1 MVDVNR
7 TDLDNLLANE
17 DNSEDNGNDNININ
31 TLLQQLLS
39 ATTNLQSS
47 VNEVNVTMH
56 EMKQHQTD
64 MQSKIDHI
72 ENVVFKADMHGSL
85 FNKPRHGHD
94 NEAKNEERA
103 QHDGADDDVGNDINN
118 SKLDV
123 GNDIN
128 NSKLDVGDNANNSN
142 KPVLDKYS
150 LNDDF
155 DAEGYTF
162 VNDGADDDGDV
173 NNEGHGNSNIDKT
186 VNTLRVSFGT
196 VNFNNGNDSDSLS
209 NVDLDLHRNVSTEL
223 SFDGYQ
229 VVVNDKSLHFV
240 TSPKYLSWQ
249 LTHISVHAI
258 YVLMQKLED
267 FVSNTPEAA
276 LKTSSLFS
284 SSVKRSLEA
293 YSCMH
298 TPILNSKSWLS
309 MNLDEAILRARLV
322 AAPTN
327 KGAIIQELQQ
337 FKKPFDDRLSL
348 APDRLPNVWAT
359 MMTWVKE
366 FERYYYLCTF
376 YDYSKNV
383 YGLAPNQQPENTG
396 QFGVITVMY
405 SLMPSVLSTYIK
417 RNFFDVDRGPGDTK
431 YRIFASPFLNK
442 AKKSFVYSFF
452 KWIQAEYIAALK
464 IANKIKETSDNKLIV
479 TKSGVP
485 VKGVHSMKFMIDNP
499 EIEYDGQLMYVDNS
513 TLSMIAEHQKQHERL
528 HATYENRSHEQL
540 YDDYPNLQPISSK
553 QVDPDLYTYNQNLQK
568 PPYVNTGGVSKH
580 VKQNVT
586 ITSVGKGYSPANEI
600 CFKALTPPSFKCND
614 PNCSRIHDKS
624 KIHEVM
630 SKNLKDMMESRDR
643 VLSINEASID
653 TSNENLEQ
661 SP

>member
-7 TDLDNLLANE
+7 TDLDKLLAKE

-72 ENVVFKADMHGSL
+72 ENVVFSADIHGTR
-85 FNKPRHGHD
+85 FNQPKIGHD
-94 NEAKNEERA
+94 SDAMNEDSM
-103 QHDGADDDVGNDINN
+103 QVDGANI

-123 GNDIN
+123 GNDAN
-128 NSKLDVGDNANNSN
+128 NSKPDVGDDANNSN
-142 KPVLDKYS
+142 SKLELNKYD
-150 LNDDF
+150 LNDEF
-155 DAEGYTF
+155 DAEVYTF
-162 VNDGADDDGDV
+162 VSNNDNNDDNDDV
-173 NNEGHGNSNIDKT
+173 KTNNNNDEHGNNNIDKT

-196 VNFNNGNDSDSLS
+196 VNFNDGNNSDSLS
-209 NVDLDLHRNVSTEL
+209 NIDLDLHRNVSTEL

-229 VVVNDKSLHFV
+229 VVLNDKSLHFV
-240 TSPKYLSWQ
+240 TSPKYLNWQ
-249 LTHISVHAI
+249 LTHLSVHAI
-258 YVLMQKLED
+258 YVLMQKLEEFISD
-267 FVSNTPEAA
+267 TPEAA
-276 LKTSSLFS
+276 LRTSSLFS

-293 YSCMH
+293 YSCLH
-298 TPILNSKSWLS
+298 TPVLNSKSWLTI
-309 MNLDEAILRARLV
+309 NLDEAILRARLV

-337 FKKPFDDRLSL
+337 FKRPFDDRLSL
-348 APDRLPNVWAT
+348 APDRLPNIWAT

-464 IANKIKETSDNKLIV
+464 ISNKLKETSDNRTII
-479 TKSGVP
+479 TKNGNP
-485 VKGVHSMKFMIDNP
+485 VKGVHTMKYMMDNP
-499 EIEYDGQLMYVDNS
+499 EIDYDGQLLYVHNS
-513 TLSMIAEHQKQHERL
+513 TLSMIAEQQSQNDVSY
-528 HATYENRSHEQL
+528 AAYENRSDELH
-540 YDDYPNLQPISSK
+540 
-553 QVDPDLYTYNQNLQK
+553 TYNQSLQK
-568 PPYVNTGGVSKH
+568 PPYVNTGGVFKH
-580 VKQNVT
+580 AKRPT
-586 ITSVGKGYSPANEI
+586 ATTSVGKDYSPTNEV
-600 CFKALTPPSFKCND
+600 CFKTLTPPNFKCID
-614 PNCSRIHDKS
+614 PSCVRIHDKN

-630 SKNLKDMMESRDR
+630 SKNLKDMMESRS
-643 VLSINEASID
+643 SIHSTEGASVD
-653 TSNENLEQ
+653 ATNQDLETNTADH

>member
-7 TDLDNLLANE
+7 ADLDNLLASE
-17 DNSEDNGNDNININ
+17 DNSEDNGNDSININ

-47 VNEVNVTMH
+47 VNEVNVTIH

-72 ENVVFKADMHGSL
+72 ENVVFSADLHGTR
-85 FNKPRHGHD
+85 FNKPKIGHD
-94 NEAKNEERA
+94 SDAMNEDSM
-103 QHDGADDDVGNDINN
+103 QVDGANI

-123 GNDIN
+123 GNDAN
-128 NSKLDVGDNANNSN
+128 NSKPDVGNNANNSN
-142 KPVLDKYS
+142 SKLELNKYD
-150 LNDDF
+150 LNDEF
-155 DAEGYTF
+155 DAEAYTF
-162 VNDGADDDGDV
+162 VNDNDDNDDVKNKNENEVHGD
-173 NNEGHGNSNIDKT
+173 NEIDKT

-196 VNFNNGNDSDSLS
+196 VNFNNGNNSDSLS
-209 NVDLDLHRNVSTEL
+209 NIDLDLHRNVSTEL

-229 VVVNDKSLHFV
+229 VVLNDKSLHFV

-284 SSVKRSLEA
+284 TSVKRSLEA
-293 YSCMH
+293 YSCIH

-309 MNLDEAILRARLV
+309 INLDEAILRARLV

-337 FKKPFDDRLSL
+337 FKRPFDDRLSL
-348 APDRLPNVWAT
+348 APDRLPNIWAT

-485 VKGVHSMKFMIDNP
+485 VKGVHTMKYMMDNP
-499 EIEYDGQLMYVDNS
+499 QIDYDGQLMYVHDS
-513 TLSMIAEHQKQHERL
+513 TLSMLAEQQSQNDL
-528 HATYENRSHEQL
+528 LYADYENRSHEL
-540 YDDYPNLQPISSK
+540 SYDI
-553 QVDPDLYTYNQNLQK
+553 DPELHTYNESHQK
-568 PPYVNTGGVSKH
+568 PPYVNTGGVFKH
-580 VKQNVT
+580 VKRPT
-586 ITSVGKGYSPANEI
+586 ATTSGGKDYSHTNEV
-600 CFKALTPPSFKCND
+600 CFKALTPPNFKCID
-614 PNCSRIHDKS
+614 PSCVRIHDKN
-624 KIHEVM
+624 KIHEMM
-630 SKNLKDMMESRDR
+630 SKNLKDMMESR
-643 VLSINEASID
+643 SSMHSTEEASLD
-653 TSNENLEQ
+653 AVHHDLEANTADH